1 MEKGLS
7 AVVFGGTGAV
17 GSVWYSGDVEFC
29 VIANGLQT
37 MVTSALRSSEAT
49 GRMGGAAEQGKVVS
63 AGRGGYGQIVQGG
76 GVEAEWV
83 R

>member
-1 MEKGLS
+1 
-7 AVVFGGTGAV
+7 
-17 GSVWYSGDVEFC
+17 
-29 VIANGLQT
+29 